1 MGSRSASSSTSPTRG
16 GRTPSSG
23 AASTRKPSAAS
34 SGTSGSAWT
43 STASR
48 SSSPDFVGLRKNS
61 LEDYF
66 FSCRMPYS
74 EPRSLV
80 LELTEHKRLRSSS
93 LLSLEMVAVELVQKL
108 ASVISK
114 LVPANREKEVLCEE
128 NKQLR
133 WKIENLDAEAIA
145 DLEGEVK
152 ELNLALMDKQRE
164 IEELKKYE
172 EEGEEMVKALEELD
186 VENKELKTQIGQMA
200 TKCCDTTHLRC
211 TAKRR

>member
-186 VENKELKTQIGQMA
+186 VENKELKTQIGQM
-200 TKCCDTTHLRC
+200 KGF
-211 TAKRR
+211 